1 MRPVFEPQP
10 AARPQSAAVIA
21 RSLVVAVCF
30 AFAGFVSAATL
41 EVAVVDAAG
50 KPLHD
55 AVVMLEPTSGALPVR
70 PLNGVQISQA
80 HRQFEP
86 QVTVVTVGT
95 AVSFPNLDTVR
106 HHVYSF
112 SGVKNFELKLYSGVP
127 AAPVVFD
134 RPGIAVLGCN
144 IHDQMVAWVVVV
156 DTPFY
161 GRTSATGKVTIGA
174 VPPGAYRLK
183 TWHSRLADANAP
195 LARTITVGSADAAE
209 QVTLRVEGAR
219 P

>member
-1 MRPVFEPQP
+1 MRPVFEPQRP
-10 AARPQSAAVIA
+10 ARPRPAAVIA

-30 AFAGFVSAATL
+30 PFAGLVVAATV
-41 EVAVVDAAG
+41 EVSVTDGAG

-55 AVVMLEPTSGALPVR
+55 AVVMLEPVSGALPVR
-70 PLNGVQISQA
+70 PLNGVQISQV

-95 AVSFPNLDTVR
+95 AISFPNLDTVR

-144 IHDQMVAWVVVV
+144 IHDQMVAWVVIV

-161 GRTSATGKVTIGA
+161 GRTSAIGKATIGA
-174 VPPGAYRLK
+174 VAPGAYRLK
-183 TWHSRLADANAP
+183 TWHSSLADANAP
-195 LARTITVGSADAAE
+195 VTRPSRSAAP
-209 QVTLRVEGAR
+209 TSPSR
-219 P
+219 